1 MKLTRFWMRI
11 LKVSDMV
18 NEYQTQDD
26 FTSEISKFDILMAKL
41 DTIVE
46 KISNKQ
52 QFDIDNRGYEA
63 ALKFTN
69 EQLNT
74 IINDLDKLNKSN
86 VIS

>member
-1 MKLTRFWMRI
+1 MKLRRFWMRI

-41 DTIVE
+41 DTVVE

-52 QFDIDNRGYEA
+52 QFDVNNRGYEA

>member
-1 MKLTRFWMRI
+1 
-11 LKVSDMV
+11 MV

-41 DTIVE
+41 DTVVE

-52 QFDIDNRGYEA
+52 QFDVDNRGYEA

-69 EQLNT
+69 EQLST

>member
-1 MKLTRFWMRI
+1 MKILRI
-11 LKVSDMV
+11 NDMV

-41 DTIVE
+41 DTVVE

-52 QFDIDNRGYEA
+52 QFDVDNRGYEA